1 MLYNAMC
8 EAGFPEEAKRYFIL
22 KEKELLSTA
31 GAEKLVSEAVEAI
44 CTDGA
49 EFLPLLDSLSK
60 RSGISR
66 YTVDMIALLCSAA
79 PMEKRYR
86 EHGISRQ
93 VYLDT
98 VLDLRNK
105 LEECKKLKGEWG
117 TFVAWWLVGYFRL
130 KRFAL
135 GRLQYEVVAQGEKLA
150 LNCHIPSGAPLAYEA
165 VIESFQKAYEF
176 FPEVRADGVITV
188 LCNSWI
194 LYPPHLTLFSEGGN
208 LRRFAQLF
216 TVTESTPDPKNHSF
230 WLIFYKNYSFED
242 LAQLR
247 CTTSLQRNLVKYLLN
262 GGSMGYG
269 KGYLL
274 FDGKEVI
281 DRS

>member
-8 EAGFPEEAKRYFIL
+8 EAGFPEEAKQYCIL
-22 KEKELLSTA
+22 KEKELLRTA
-31 GAEKLVSEAVEAI
+31 GADMLTQEAVEAI

-49 EFLPLLDSLSK
+49 DFLPLLASLSE

-66 YTVDMIALLCSAA
+66 YAIDMIVLLYATV
-79 PMEKRYR
+79 PMAKRYVER
-86 EHGISRQ
+86 GISRQ
-93 VYLDT
+93 IYLDT

-105 LEECKKLKGEWG
+105 LYECKKLKGEWG

-135 GRLQYEVVAQGEKLA
+135 GRLQYEVVEQGGKSA
-150 LNCHIPSGAPLAYEA
+150 LNCHIPSGTPLAYDA
-165 VIESFQKAYEF
+165 VMDSFRKAYDF
-176 FPEVRADGVITV
+176 YPEVRTDGVITV

-194 LYPPHLTLFSEGGN
+194 LYPPHLPLFSDGGN
-208 LRRFAQLF
+208 LRRFAELF
-216 TVTESTPDPKNHSF
+216 TVTESTPDPENRSF
-230 WLIFYKNYSFED
+230 WLIFYKNYSSDE
-242 LAQLR
+242 LTQLS
-247 CTTSLQRNLVKYLLN
+247 CETSLQRNLVKHLL
-262 GGSMGYG
+262 GGSSMGYG

-281 DRS
+281 RHS